1 MKSFN
6 LTEWALNHRAIV
18 LFLILAI
25 AIGGVLGF
33 TKLGQLEDPN
43 FSVPSMTVIVIWPGA
58 TAQQIQDEVLNRM
71 EKKFEQLDHFEK
83 VKTYARQGYGGMTIT
98 VVGGTSH
105 EDQREAW
112 YQARKKFSDV
122 KLELPEGVI
131 GPIFNDEYGDVT
143 GLLYAVKG
151 DGISHAELSD
161 TAEDIKRRLLK
172 VPMVKKVDIYGKQAK
187 KVYVEF
193 SNERLAALGITPLA
207 IAESLRNQN
216 SVLASGQIDTHGDR
230 VLVRVSGQF
239 TSLDDIRNVPIAAG
253 GRLIKL
259 GDFTTI
265 TRGYEDPPM
274 YTVRHNGQ
282 QVLML
287 GITMTNDGNIVD
299 LGKAIEKAVANVQAE
314 LPHGVELERVA
325 DQPTVVSESIWEFE
339 RSLMEA
345 LAIVLAVCLFS
356 LGWRTG
362 IVVGLSVPIVLGVV
376 ALVMLAMGWNLERVS
391 LGSLIIALGLL
402 VDDGIIAVEM
412 MVVKMEE
419 GWDRLKAAAYSYAAT
434 AMPRLTG
441 ALITVAAFMPIGFSK
456 STTGEYAGGIFWIV
470 GTAVLFSWVVSGII
484 TPYLAVNMLPKDF
497 GKHHHGADPYDTP
510 FYRKLRRWIDL
521 AIERRWWVIGATVA
535 ALAVA
540 IVGSRFVPQQFFP
553 NSSRPELVVE
563 LRLKEGAS
571 FAATTEQ
578 VKKMEAVLK
587 KDEDVRF
594 FTAYTGA
601 GQPRFYLSLN
611 PELPNPGYAVF
622 IVMTRDM
629 EARERV
635 RSRLMASVNEEFPE
649 VWVRVTRLEL
659 GPPVGF
665 PVQFRVVGPDTQMV
679 RSIAREVEAVVAS
692 SPKVRDVQLDWND
705 PVRTLR
711 VDLDQDKARA
721 LGLAPADV
729 AFVTQTVMNGATMSQ
744 LREHEDLIDIVARA
758 VPSERLD
765 VDTLKDVNLYTRE
778 GTVVPLS
785 QVARVRYELE
795 EPVLWRRNRDMAI
808 TVRADVKDGE
818 QGVSVTQEIRPML
831 KDIEAKLPFGYR
843 IDVGGA
849 VEESDIANRA
859 LMAVFPVMLVT
870 ILTILML
877 QLQSFSRM
885 FMVFLTAPLGLIGVV
900 AALLIFQAPLGFV
913 AILGVTALCG
923 MIMRNAVILVDQVQA
938 EMAEG
943 RDPWNAVLEAA
954 VHRTRPVALTAA
966 ATVLAMIPLTRSVF
980 WGPMAIA
987 IMGGLTVATV
997 LTIFFVP
1004 ALYAAWFR
1012 VERASAP
1019 NPPLV
1024 RRRPPPR
1031 HEAPMNDTSGEFT
1044 DQAALQRPS
1053 HRRAGLARST
1063 GRRAEPR
1070 SICFAAMSKRAPRCM
1085 ARTSSPG
1092 ARSAIVIAAI
1102 AFVLTGCATTD
1113 DADPGAL
1120 HRGECEAAFHRVVD
1134 RQSPAVS
1141 RSAVHHRSR
1150 TGRASRRLAVY
1161 REPIAFDG
1169 VRIDDDRVRRRRL
1182 LGRAGQGKHRDATR
1196 QSTAAQARADHGARS
1211 LSGHTV

>member
-6 LTEWALNHRAIV
+6 LTEWALGHRAIV
-18 LFLILAI
+18 LFLLLAI

-33 TKLGQLEDPN
+33 AKLGQLEDPN
-43 FSVPSMTVIVIWPGA
+43 FSVPSMTAMVIWPGA
-58 TAQQIQDEVLNRM
+58 TAQQIQDELLNRM

-98 VVGGTSH
+98 VVGGTSKA
-105 EDQREAW
+105 DQLEAW
-112 YQARKKFSDV
+112 YQARKKFGDI

-151 DGISHAELSD
+151 DGISQWELSD
-161 TAEDIKRRLLK
+161 IAEDIKRRLLK
-172 VPMVKKVDIYGKQAK
+172 VPMVKKVDVYGKQAK

-193 SNERLAALGITPLA
+193 SHQRLAALGITPLA
-207 IAESLRNQN
+207 IAESLKNQN
-216 SVLASGQIDTHGDR
+216 SVLASGSIDTRGDR

-239 TSLDDIRNVPIAAG
+239 TDLDEIRNVPIAAG

-265 TRGYEDPPM
+265 TRGYEDPPT

-299 LGKAIEKAVANVQAE
+299 LGSAIEKAVAKVQAE
-314 LPHGVELERVA
+314 LPYGVELERVA
-325 DQPTVVSESIWEFE
+325 DQPTVVAESIWEFE
-339 RSLMEA
+339 RSLLEA
-345 LAIVLAVCLFS
+345 LAIVLAVCLIS

-419 GWDRLKAAAYSYAAT
+419 GWDRIKAAAFSYSTT

-441 ALITVAAFMPIGFSK
+441 ALVTIAAFMPIGFSK

-470 GTAVLFSWVVSGII
+470 GTAVLFSWVVSGLI

-497 GKHHHGADPYDTP
+497 GKHHHGSDPYDTP

-521 AIERRWWVIGATVA
+521 ALERRWWVIGATVA
-535 ALAVA
+535 ALAAA
-540 IVGSRFVPQQFFP
+540 IAGSRFVPQQFFP

-563 LRLKEGAS
+563 LTLKEGAS

-578 VKKMEAVLK
+578 VKRMEALLS

-635 RSRLMASVNEEFPE
+635 RSRLMASVDGEFPQ

-665 PVQFRVVGPDTQMV
+665 PVQFRVVGPDTQKV
-679 RSIAREVEAVVAS
+679 REIAREVEAVVAS

-705 PVRTLR
+705 PVRTLK

-729 AFVTQTVMNGATMSQ
+729 AFVTQTVMNGATMSH

-758 VPSERLD
+758 VPNERLD
-765 VDTLKDVNLYTRE
+765 VDTLKDVNLFTRQ

-818 QGVSVTQEIRPML
+818 QGVSVTQEIRPHL

-849 VEESDIANRA
+849 VEESDKANRA
-859 LMAVFPVMLVT
+859 LMAVFPVMLMT
-870 ILTILML
+870 ILAILML
-877 QLQSFSRM
+877 QLQNFSRM

-913 AILGVTALCG
+913 AILGITALSG
-923 MIMRNAVILVDQVQA
+923 MIMRNSVILVDQVRI
-938 EMAEG
+938 EMEAG
-943 RDPWNAVLEAA
+943 RDAWTALVDAT
-954 VHRTRPVALTAA
+954 VHRTRPVCLTAA

-987 IMGGLTVATV
+987 IMGGLTVATL

-1004 ALYAAWFR
+1004 ALYAAWFK
-1012 VERASAP
+1012 VERTAAP
-1019 NPPLV
+1019 NA
-1024 RRRPPPR
+1024 
-1031 HEAPMNDTSGEFT
+1031 APVP
-1044 DQAALQRPS
+1044 AA
-1053 HRRAGLARST
+1053 A
-1063 GRRAEPR
+1063 
-1070 SICFAAMSKRAPRCM
+1070 
-1085 ARTSSPG
+1085 
-1092 ARSAIVIAAI
+1092 
-1102 AFVLTGCATTD
+1102 
-1113 DADPGAL
+1113 
-1120 HRGECEAAFHRVVD
+1120 
-1134 RQSPAVS
+1134 
-1141 RSAVHHRSR
+1141 
-1150 TGRASRRLAVY
+1150 
-1161 REPIAFDG
+1161 
-1169 VRIDDDRVRRRRL
+1169 
-1182 LGRAGQGKHRDATR
+1182 
-1196 QSTAAQARADHGARS
+1196 
-1211 LSGHTV
+1211 